1 MREMPK
7 YLPDDQRRHLG
18 ENRPQPDG
26 DGYYHVSPGH
36 LLQRRGNQLV
46 ILTADHDVIEIP
58 VDVVDV
64 AIAINGDEIPDAEDE
79 QMPDPAN
86 VTDHIDVLR
95 RNVAAAYDDAAYDPA
110 DDAADYVDPYADSL
124 SAAEDL
130 LAAIDEANRHP

>member
-58 VDVVDV
+58 VEVVDV

-86 VTDHIDVLR
+86 VTDHFDVLR
-95 RNVAAAYDDAAYDPA
+95 RNVADCYGDPA
-110 DDAADYVDPYADSL
+110 DHADYDGHDPYGGLLA
-124 SAAEDL
+124 AAEDL